1 VLKKEKDE
9 RFKKIMELQQ
19 KITYKK
25 NLERLNKIYPMI
37 LDDTNFGH
45 TEFQCPEID
54 GKTYISQPICSQ
66 IISVKPKKL
75 FNPYDLFAEVVK

>member
-1 VLKKEKDE
+1 
-9 RFKKIMELQQ
+9 
-19 KITYKK
+19 
-25 NLERLNKIYPMI
+25 MI

-54 GKTYISQPICSQ
+54 GKTYISQSICSQ